1 MTRRCKG
8 IAGCRQGWNFQ
19 ARQDERAGIQDDG
32 QGLHPGLLL
41 VLRAV
46 VGQDRVGEMALQ
58 NVGASVRSSSGCVTA
73 LLRRSSSTA
82 VGGEPARA
90 SSREMRRSRREKAW

>member
-58 NVGASVRSSSGCVTA
+58 NVGAPHFPLVQKRAQFFRVRDGAIATQQFHG
-73 LLRRSSSTA
+73 RRWGTGLCS
-82 VGGEPARA
+82 
-90 SSREMRRSRREKAW
+90 AWIS